1 MSGSVGNLLP
11 TKCVVRELEESLK
24 EEAQPAEAD
33 FGLWTWTLDFF
44 YLTFTLIQTS
54 LF

>member
-11 TKCVVRELEESLK
+11 TKGVVPELEESLK

-33 FGLWTWTLDFF
+33 FGLWTLDLGPWTSF
-44 YLTFTLIQTS
+44 I
-54 LF
+54 

>member
-11 TKCVVRELEESLK
+11 TKGVVPELEESLK

-33 FGLWTWTLDFF
+33 FGLWTLDFF